1 MQRSVAIEVQSVT
14 CARKREEKRR
24 WNVLESTATTAT
36 TTTTATAEGKRT
48 GRRWIGRS
56 INMKNEKEQGLR
68 GAPGIATRN
77 KDATRGS

>member
-24 WNVLESTATTAT
+24 WNVLESTATTA